1 MYQIKQTYLKF
12 KLITFNFDVIFS
24 IARSKLS
31 QRFLKIQIFVFRVEN
46 FFVYFWQNKRDK
58 KIKNKKLIIKA
69 MDIVRNVIETL
80 RSCCLGCSEE
90 ETRPGEPT
98 ERSHLLS
105 QQQNHIS
112 PIR

>member
-1 MYQIKQTYLKF
+1 
-12 KLITFNFDVIFS
+12 
-24 IARSKLS
+24 
-31 QRFLKIQIFVFRVEN
+31 
-46 FFVYFWQNKRDK
+46 
-58 KIKNKKLIIKA
+58 